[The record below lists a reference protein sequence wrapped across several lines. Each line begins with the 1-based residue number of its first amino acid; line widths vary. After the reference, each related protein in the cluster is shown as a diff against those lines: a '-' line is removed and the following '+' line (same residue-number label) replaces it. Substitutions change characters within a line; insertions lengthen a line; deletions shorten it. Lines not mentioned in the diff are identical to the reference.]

1 MKTNFKRFD
10 TKNYEFNS
18 NSEYGVYIIH
28 GFSSSTYEI
37 KQLAE
42 FLGKKGFHAVA
53 NNLPGHG
60 VTASD
65 CNNIKYHDW
74 FDAVKQDIAKLVSSS
89 KKTYIVGCS
98 MGGSL
103 ALYASSLFPVNGC
116 IVGGT
121 VLKFKNPFTINFTN
135 RLLCKIIKLRNKADI
150 NLNQNIKFYGY
161 TQYPL
166 IALNEFRKMNITI
179 IKNLSN
185 IKCPTLIIHSKSDR
199 LAIKENVH
207 IICKN
212 IKSEIKEKFWVNDAH
227 HNLFD
232 ANPDQKIIFTKIL
245 DFIKT
250 Y

>member
-89 KKTYIVGCS
+89 KKEVD
-98 MGGSL
+98 SL
-103 ALYASSLFPVNGC
+103 LNLWHHHAAVSNLKGYMSL
-116 IVGGT
+116 
-121 VLKFKNPFTINFTN
+121 
-135 RLLCKIIKLRNKADI
+135 LR
-150 NLNQNIKFYGY
+150 
-161 TQYPL
+161 T
-166 IALNEFRKMNITI
+166 MN
-179 IKNLSN
+179 
-185 IKCPTLIIHSKSDR
+185 
-199 LAIKENVH
+199 
-207 IICKN
+207 
-212 IKSEIKEKFWVNDAH
+212 
-227 HNLFD
+227 
-232 ANPDQKIIFTKIL
+232 
-245 DFIKT
+245 